1 MQFLQ
6 KWFKHSKKEKLK
18 ESSPFS
24 TEIEPSENWE
34 KIPAYIP
41 ADKSDYKKVTLI
53 TSVIAAGDRPNS
65 QFKVKRILKR
75 NSEAITVS
83 LIASSIAAGVYPE
96 SQFRV
101 TSIYCKR

>member
-18 ESSPFS
+18 ESSPLS

-53 TSVIAAGDRPNS
+53 TSAIAA
-65 QFKVKRILKR
+65 
-75 NSEAITVS
+75 
-83 LIASSIAAGVYPE
+83 IAAGVYPE

>member
-1 MQFLQ
+1 MKRYEVTVNGQVYEVSLRELVDGETVEVSQ
-6 KWFKHSKKEKLK
+6 PAAPATEKEM
-18 ESSPFS
+18 
-24 TEIEPSENWE
+24 N
-34 KIPAYIP
+34 AN
-41 ADKSDYKKVTLI
+41 
-53 TSVIAAGDRPNS
+53 AAGDRPNS

-75 NSEAITVS
+75 NPEAITVS

>member
-1 MQFLQ
+1 MKFFQ
-6 KWFKHSKKEKLK
+6 KWFKHSKKEIL
-18 ESSPFS
+18 EEFS
-24 TEIEPSENWE
+24 TLNSEIKPSDNWE

-41 ADKSDYKKVTLI
+41 ADKSDYKKITLI
-53 TSVIAAGDRPNS
+53 AGAIAASDRPNS

-75 NSEAITVS
+75 NPEAITVS

>member
-18 ESSPFS
+18 ESSPLS

-53 TSVIAAGDRPNS
+53 TSAIAAG

-75 NSEAITVS
+75 NPEAITVS

>member
-1 MQFLQ
+1 MQFFQ
-6 KWFKHSKKEKLK
+6 KWFKHSKKEKLE
-18 ESSPFS
+18 ESSTLNS
-24 TEIEPSENWE
+24 EIKPSDNWE

-53 TSVIAAGDRPNS
+53 ASAIAASNRPNS
-65 QFKVKRILKR
+65 QFKFKRILKR
-75 NSEAITVS
+75 NPEAITVS

>member
-18 ESSPFS
+18 ESSSLS
-24 TEIEPSENWE
+24 TEIEPSENWA

-53 TSVIAAGDRPNS
+53 TSVIAAG
-65 QFKVKRILKR
+65 
-75 NSEAITVS
+75 
-83 LIASSIAAGVYPE
+83 VYPE

>member
-18 ESSPFS
+18 ESSPLS

-41 ADKSDYKKVTLI
+41 ADKSDYI
-53 TSVIAAGDRPNS
+53 NY
-65 QFKVKRILKR
+65 QC
-75 NSEAITVS
+75 
-83 LIASSIAAGVYPE
+83 
-96 SQFRV
+96 
-101 TSIYCKR
+101 YCCWR